1 MSPLT
6 LTLTLTVIEVERAAR
21 GFRGGGG
28 IKGTPRGGE
37 RSTNEEARL
46 MRELDVE
53 RCNARKRELVVREL
67 ERKKS
72 ELSGQVVEQ
81 QVRIVELA
89 QQVMQGQGEGST
101 WP

>member
-1 MSPLT
+1 
-6 LTLTLTVIEVERAAR
+6 
-21 GFRGGGG
+21 
-28 IKGTPRGGE
+28 
-37 RSTNEEARL
+37 

-53 RCNARKRELVVREL
+53 RCNARKRGLGVREL